1 VKFFLGKAALWASCI
16 DSLPSSRIVVA
27 IIILVAYA
35 RAFGFTTADLD
46 PSLHYKL
53 EKIDLSGQHAFSRDA
68 VVSVMTTKER
78 PWYQVWKPL
87 PDFDP
92 QTFTDDLARIERFYK
107 AHGYYNAHTS
117 YDLSL
122 SKDKVTPHIK
132 VSEGKPIRVAT
143 IEINVANPSP
153 SPPQLDRSFKLPL
166 KTGDVFDESS
176 YQTGADDLLNLYM
189 THSYAHATIERHAVV
204 EIGPLQ
210 AHVQYDVKP
219 GSRCVFGRTKITGN
233 RKVDTKLIEEQLT
246 YTPGEPF
253 DSRKLAASRS
263 AIVGL
268 NLFSAV
274 DIEQADNAADRAVVP
289 ITISVNEGPRH
300 SLSAGAGYNT
310 QTQLN
315 ASIGWTDYNF
325 LGGGRQLS
333 VIGTYSNVN
342 SRFDVKLLQPRF
354 FSPKSSLTLEASQQ
368 QQSYQT
374 YTGNISGFDP
384 HFNYRISS
392 SLTASA
398 GWRLDYMK
406 FNSVNPTTVA
416 AIGGFRRSGI
426 LSGPSAGVTFNNTE
440 DPFNPQSGEIL
451 SLIGNLSDHS
461 FGADY
466 RHWRVLAEARKY
478 RLIAWQT
485 VLATRL
491 KLGLS
496 DTLGTIG
503 DVPLSERFYSGG
515 EGSVRGYGLRRIGP
529 LSTSDDPLGG
539 LSLIEGSVELRRP
552 LFWKLNGALFF
563 DCGQVATKA
572 YDMRV
577 DALQCGYGPAAGL
590 NSPVGPINFY
600 VGFPTDKPSD
610 DSSWQLY
617 FSIGQYF

>member
-1 VKFFLGKAALWASCI
+1 MACT
-16 DSLPSSRIVVA
+16 
-27 IIILVAYA
+27 
-35 RAFGFTTADLD
+35 RAFGFTIADLD
-46 PSLHYKL
+46 PSRHYKL
-53 EKIDLSGQHAFSRDA
+53 GRIDLSGQQAFSRDA
-68 VVSVMTTKER
+68 VISVMKTKER
-78 PWYQVWKPL
+78 SWYQVWEPL
-87 PDFDP
+87 PGFDP
-92 QTFTDDLARIERFYK
+92 QTFTDDLAHIERFYE
-107 AHGYYNAHTS
+107 AHGYYNVHIT

-122 SKDKVTPHIK
+122 RKAKVEPHIR

-143 IEINVANPSP
+143 IDIKVANHAP
-153 SPPQLDRSFKLPL
+153 PPQELDRSFKTPF
-166 KTGDVFDESS
+166 KTGDVFDEYA
-176 YQTGADDLLNLYM
+176 YQTGAQDLLNLYT
-189 THSYAHATIERHAVV
+189 THSYAHATVERHAVV
-204 EIGPLQ
+204 EVGPLQ
-210 AHVQYDVKP
+210 AHLQYDVKP
-219 GSRCVFGRTKITGN
+219 GSRCIFGNTKITGN
-233 RKVDTKLIEEQLT
+233 REVNPKLIEQQLT
-246 YTPGEPF
+246 YTSGEPF
-253 DSRKLAASRS
+253 DSRKLATSRI

-274 DIEQADNAADRAVVP
+274 DIEQENNPADHAVVP
-289 ITISVNEGPRH
+289 IKISVNEGPKH

-315 ASIGWTDYNF
+315 AGIGWTNYNF

-333 VIGTYSNVN
+333 LTGTYSNVN

-354 FSPKSSLTLEASQQ
+354 FSRKSSLTLEASQQ

-384 HFNYRISS
+384 YVDYKLSPSF
-392 SLTASA
+392 TVFA
-398 GWRLDYMK
+398 GWRLEYMK
-406 FNSVNPTTVA
+406 FNSVNPSTVA

-440 DPFNPQSGEIL
+440 NPFNPQRGAVL
-451 SLIGNLSDHS
+451 SLLGNISDHS

-466 RHWRVLAEARKY
+466 RYWRVLAEARKY
-478 RLIAWQT
+478 QLIGWQT
-485 VLATRL
+485 VLASRL

-496 DTLGTIG
+496 DTLSNIG

-529 LSTSDDPLGG
+529 LSASDDPLGG

-563 DCGQVATKA
+563 DCGQVATQP
-572 YDMRV
+572 YDLRV
-577 DALQCGYGPAAGL
+577 DALQCGYGPATGI

-600 VGFPTDKPSD
+600 LGFPTDKPNG
-610 DSSWQLY
+610 DSNWQFY